1 MDALLEKVCKEA
13 INQKIYVKLGN
24 KGGTNEDYLLNPD
37 SKYVIKVKPTAISN
51 NGLNALGEGGVK
63 KRMTMISDYLGVKL
77 TPSILKMS
85 GVYELLKQQHK
96 KMTIEE
102 AENLLKNNGLSIRR
116 NNLIPILRELNE
128 QV

>member
-1 MDALLEKVCKEA
+1 
-13 INQKIYVKLGN
+13 
-24 KGGTNEDYLLNPD
+24 
-37 SKYVIKVKPTAISN
+37 
-51 NGLNALGEGGVK
+51 
-63 KRMTMISDYLGVKL
+63 MTMISDYLGVKL